1 MAARIGNGSST
12 EPQRQDMGLMIRLNR
27 LLYSGSLRA
36 AFRSTA
42 SHIVTVHVDAGFIVF
57 EMRCKVLKT

>member
-1 MAARIGNGSST
+1 
-12 EPQRQDMGLMIRLNR
+12 MGLMIRLNR

-42 SHIVTVHVDAGFIVF
+42 SHIVTVHVDTGFIVF